1 MFGTLQH
8 LIVFALSVA
17 AFAGALW
24 GLIDAIK
31 YPDSTFQAAGK
42 LNKTLW
48 LLILGAASVVAFL
61 ALPWPL
67 GTGGGIGG
75 IMGIAAI
82 VAVIVYFVDVR
93 PKLQQF
99 GGRNIGGHG
108 NRSQGG
114 W

>member
-1 MFGTLQH
+1 MFGTLQN
-8 LIVFALSVA
+8 LIVFAISAA
-17 AFAGALW
+17 AFVGALW
-24 GLIDAIK
+24 GLIDAFK
-31 YPDSTFQAAGK
+31 YPDATFRAAGK
-42 LNKTLW
+42 LNKTWW
-48 LLILGAASVVAFL
+48 LVILGAATVIAFL

-75 IMGIAAI
+75 ILGFAAI

-99 GGRNIGGHG
+99 GGRNIGG
-108 NRSQGG
+108 RSNNTGG